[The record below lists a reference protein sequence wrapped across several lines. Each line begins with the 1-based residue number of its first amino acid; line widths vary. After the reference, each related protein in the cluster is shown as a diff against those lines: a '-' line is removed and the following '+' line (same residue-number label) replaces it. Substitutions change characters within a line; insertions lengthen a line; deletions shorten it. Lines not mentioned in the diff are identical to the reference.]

1 MTKMPS
7 PTYGERI
14 EAARK
19 AAGWTRDELGRRVDR
34 TPQAIFTW
42 ERQGRMPHAAV
53 RRRLEELLGVK
64 SPL

>member
-1 MTKMPS
+1 MTNQRA
-7 PTYGERI
+7 YGERI

-19 AAGWTRDELGRRVDR
+19 AKSWSRVELGRRVDR

-53 RRRLEELLGVK
+53 RRKLEELLGVK
-64 SPL
+64 PPV